1 LLKFCIF
8 RSTAALP
15 IELSSQWRLVASLI
29 QFKCTK
35 YFRDD
40 LTIVLEDAQ
49 CFNSISEPFLEK
61 RKTSLI
67 SYYSDTAIDQRKN
80 YLARAGFEL
89 SSQPGMV
96 RAGNEIFS

>member
-1 LLKFCIF
+1 M
-8 RSTAALP
+8 
-15 IELSSQWRLVASLI
+15 ASLI

-40 LTIVLEDAQ
+40 LTFVLEDAQ
-49 CFNSISEPFLEK
+49 CFNYISEPLET
-61 RKTSLI
+61 RNTSLI

-80 YLARAGFEL
+80 SLARAGFEL

-96 RAGNEIFS
+96 TAGIEIFS